1 MFRIYLLFKLNL
13 SIKLTMK
20 KHLILLFLI
29 LPSIPSFSQTN
40 AHSSLTKIKNECENV
55 PRSKRIRLSVVKFKI
70 YPNIGAPQELGEN
83 LASMLTDALTNINC
97 FRVLETVSATNE
109 NSQNNPGASSNA
121 LQAQLIVTG
130 EITEF
135 NEGKKG
141 MDIPGLSSSKTT
153 AHIGMIIK
161 LIDPQTNEIIFSQ
174 HIEVN
179 GAESSSTSIT
189 RLPDFINLPSA
200 LQNTLQSNS
209 SLLNLQKSN
218 PALASACLKGI
229 DKGVEFLGSKKDNLE
244 LSPSVN

>member
-1 MFRIYLLFKLNL
+1 MK
-13 SIKLTMK
+13 SIF
-20 KHLILLFLI
+20 LFLALI
-29 LPSIPSFSQTN
+29 TIHWSTFSQTN
-40 AHSSLTKIKNECENV
+40 SHSSLTKIKSECENV

-70 YPNIGAPQELGEN
+70 YPNIGAPQELGDN
-83 LASMLTDALTNINC
+83 LASMLSDALTNINC
-97 FRVLETVSATNE
+97 FRVIETVAATAE
-109 NSQNNPGASSNA
+109 NNQNNPNASTNA
-121 LQAQLIVTG
+121 LQPQLIVTG

-174 HIEVN
+174 HIETN
-179 GAESSSTSIT
+179 GSESSSTSISH
-189 RLPDFINLPSA
+189 LPDFLGLPSSI
-200 LQNTLQSNS
+200 QNTLSSNP

-244 LSPSVN
+244 LSPSTN